1 MSLKHLLAVG
11 DAGPGDDLAFGMAS
25 SLANQHDG
33 VVDIVPIYPDSA
45 TDMIALGISLGSTL
59 APEVVEELAA
69 AERELQRRIEATA
82 RKACDRA
89 EIVFGPVP
97 GAPRMAVLDRGL
109 RPALSLSRHAALADL
124 VVFGQGHL
132 EQRPGRDAF
141 DQCLLVER
149 APVLI
154 ARHEAD
160 TLSGSVAIAWDGGPQ
175 AGRAVRAALP
185 LLAMASEI
193 LILQCINGLDRRGA
207 DPDITPLNAWLRL
220 HGVGEGTAVLVEGDN
235 AGDALIAAAEGRSAG
250 LLVAGGWGHSRL
262 REAVLGGATRSFLLR
277 KQGPSLLLAH

>member
-1 MSLKHLLAVG
+1 MSLKHLIAVG
-11 DAGPGDDLAFGMAS
+11 DAGAGDVQAFGVAS
-25 SLANQHDG
+25 SLAHQHGG
-33 VVDIVPIYPDSA
+33 VVDILPIYPDSA
-45 TDMIALGISLGSTL
+45 TDMIALGITLGATL

-69 AERELQRRIEATA
+69 AERELQRRIEGTA
-82 RKACDRA
+82 REASERA
-89 EIVFGPVP
+89 EIVFGPAP
-97 GAPRMAVLDRGL
+97 GPPRMTVLERGL
-109 RPALSLSRHAALADL
+109 KPTLALSRHCALTDL

-132 EQRPGRDAF
+132 EHGPGREAF
-141 DQCLLVER
+141 DQCLLADR

-160 TLSGSVAIAWDGGPQ
+160 TLSGPVAIAWDGGPQ

-207 DPDITPLNAWLRL
+207 DPDIGPLNAYLRL

-250 LLVAGGWGHSRL
+250 LLIAGGWGHSRL

-277 KQGPSLLLAH
+277 KHGPSLLLAH